1 MSGLS
6 NEISHHVCQ
15 EILRRQGVRLRKM
28 PVTFHTYAGPSFEK
42 LARKMVAD
50 GEPLPGNPI
59 LCVGFGAE
67 NEAGEIVAYIVVQS
81 LPFVTPAHAEEGEGT
96 SLLPLFDMAE
106 GFIRESGAKRV
117 ICHSGATCHALMG
130 KMIEE
135 SGGKLSADKFY
146 DWRKP

>member
-1 MSGLS
+1 MA
-6 NEISHHVCQ
+6 N
-15 EILRRQGVRLRKM
+15 
-28 PVTFHTYAGPSFEK
+28 TFHTYAGPSFEK
-42 LARKMVAD
+42 LARKMAAD

-81 LPFVTPAHAEEGEGT
+81 LPFVTPAHAEEGAG
-96 SLLPLFDMAE
+96 LDLVGLFQMAE
-106 GFIRESGAKRV
+106 NFIRESGAKRV
-117 ICHSGATCHALMG
+117 ICHSGSTCHPLMG

-135 SGGKLSADKFY
+135 AGGKLSADKFY